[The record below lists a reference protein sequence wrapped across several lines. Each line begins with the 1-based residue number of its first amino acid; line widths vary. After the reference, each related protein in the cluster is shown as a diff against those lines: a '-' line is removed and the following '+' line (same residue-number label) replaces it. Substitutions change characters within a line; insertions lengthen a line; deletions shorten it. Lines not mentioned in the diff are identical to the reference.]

1 MKETN
6 NNSLFAI
13 TVMHVQFGEF
23 FLWSSESE
31 RLLLMIL
38 KCYINPVIS
47 IVGLAANSL
56 GMIILWRSGLDKAS
70 NILLFGLTIA
80 DSCCMFF
87 TINIAEML
95 LFFDPSKK
103 FRNVAGWQHDRST
116 AFALYFLRSTFYFIA
131 KFAGVSVV
139 ASFLFWLPISLVY
152 EDLTPFNYVPIS
164 NGSQIGIWTVSEY
177 YSQRLDI
184 IILMFN
190 YIFDFMSSWIP
201 VGFIAV
207 GCLAIWVKV
216 KITIKRRRLLQASFQ
231 GLKTSTR
238 TTRTLLATCLV
249 FATTH
254 ALYSVLIYI
263 FDIDF
268 FLYQQNFLVYE
279 LMHLIYVINNSSN
292 FFVYVAMDNKLW
304 IICKHIIFKEA
315 Y

>member
-1 MKETN
+1 MYTILMKETN
-6 NNSLFAI
+6 NNSLFAV

-56 GMIILWRSGLDKAS
+56 GMIILWRSGLDKTS

-80 DSCCMFF
+80 DTCCMFF

-103 FRNVAGWQHDRST
+103 FRNVAGWQYDRGT
-116 AFALYFLRSTFYFIA
+116 AFALYFLRSTFYFIGNWGAYVNTTIPAIITFERLAAIFLPLTFKKYITA

-164 NGSQIGIWTVSEY
+164 NDSQIGIWTVSEY

-190 YIFDFMSSWIP
+190 YIFDCMSSWIP
-201 VGFIAV
+201 VGFIGI

-231 GLKTSTR
+231 
-238 TTRTLLATCLV
+238 
-249 FATTH
+249 
-254 ALYSVLIYI
+254 
-263 FDIDF
+263 
-268 FLYQQNFLVYE
+268 
-279 LMHLIYVINNSSN
+279 
-292 FFVYVAMDNKLW
+292 
-304 IICKHIIFKEA
+304 
-315 Y
+315 